1 MRTKLEN
8 ALDASNINHH
18 PAFGIFG
25 GVAAVAWN
33 DERVWIAGMDEEGN
47 ISEVEHD
54 AEQLD
59 KVKGGTREKA
69 LALDEWM
76 RGE

>member
-8 ALDASNINHH
+8 ALDASGTNHH
-18 PAFGIFG
+18 PAFGIPD
-25 GVAAVAWN
+25 GVAAVVWN
-33 DERVWIAGMDEEGN
+33 DKRVWIAEMDEDGN
-47 ISEVEHD
+47 ISEVEYD
-54 AEQLD
+54 ADQLNQ
-59 KVKGGTREKA
+59 VKGGTREKA